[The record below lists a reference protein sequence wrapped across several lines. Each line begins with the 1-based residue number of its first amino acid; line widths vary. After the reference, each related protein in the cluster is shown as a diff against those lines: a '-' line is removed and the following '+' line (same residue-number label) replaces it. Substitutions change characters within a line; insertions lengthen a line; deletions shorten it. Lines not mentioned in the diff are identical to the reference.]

1 MRYAGLSDKLSS
13 FGLYELNPAFDEH
26 GQTAHL
32 AAQMIWYLTEGYY
45 NRKKDVPL
53 KSKTDFVKYRV
64 ALKRADQE
72 IVFYKSQKSER
83 WWMEVPYPNSKV
95 RYHRHHLVPC
105 SYHDYEIALRD
116 EMPERWWQAF
126 QKLS

>member
-1 MRYAGLSDKLSS
+1 M
-13 FGLYELNPAFDEH
+13 
-26 GQTAHL
+26 
-32 AAQMIWYLTEGYY
+32 
-45 NRKKDVPL
+45 
-53 KSKTDFVKYRV
+53 KYRV

-116 EMPERWWQAF
+116 EMPEA
-126 QKLS
+126 LVAGVSEVELEGAVNSE